1 MFKVYNHWDRLTSC
15 VVGRSYPPEFYSF
28 IENPKLR
35 SLFERIAIETEED
48 YQSLIKLLKT
58 FNVDIVRPNT
68 PDIVPDKYINKKLR
82 IPGPVSMNPRDQMIM
97 IGEKFYIF
105 PYEHAALKTSG
116 RIQRSSLE
124 NTEEFNLT
132 VKQFVNWWNPV
143 IDKVKANGNSIID
156 YSEMNDKNLENLLTN
171 IKVNGIT
178 RIGKDLYLGRNK
190 KNLSMEQLLSNK
202 YLIKKY
208 FSGNYRTHYIQTEGH
223 MDGCFTPV
231 KPGLIISSYD
241 MDSYSSTFPGWEVV
255 KVKHVV
261 DLMPDWVDYKKK
273 TNGSWWIVNGDNS
286 DELVEYVN
294 TWLKDWV
301 GNAEETVFS
310 VNSLVID
317 EKNIIVSSYNKE
329 VFDAYERHG
338 VTPHIVNLRHR
349 YFWDGGISC
358 ITAELNREGVIT
370 DWFLERGENE
380 HL

>member
-1 MFKVYNHWDRLTSC
+1 M
-15 VVGRSYPPEFYSF
+15 
-28 IENPKLR
+28 
-35 SLFERIAIETEED
+35 
-48 YQSLIKLLKT
+48 LKT

-105 PYEHAALKTSG
+105 PYEYAALKTSG

-202 YLIKKY
+202 YLIKK
-208 FSGNYRTHYIQTEGH
+208 G
-223 MDGCFTPV
+223 
-231 KPGLIISSYD
+231 
-241 MDSYSSTFPGWEVV
+241 
-255 KVKHVV
+255 
-261 DLMPDWVDYKKK
+261 
-273 TNGSWWIVNGDNS
+273 
-286 DELVEYVN
+286 
-294 TWLKDWV
+294 
-301 GNAEETVFS
+301 
-310 VNSLVID
+310 
-317 EKNIIVSSYNKE
+317 
-329 VFDAYERHG
+329 
-338 VTPHIVNLRHR
+338 
-349 YFWDGGISC
+349 
-358 ITAELNREGVIT
+358 
-370 DWFLERGENE
+370 
-380 HL
+380 